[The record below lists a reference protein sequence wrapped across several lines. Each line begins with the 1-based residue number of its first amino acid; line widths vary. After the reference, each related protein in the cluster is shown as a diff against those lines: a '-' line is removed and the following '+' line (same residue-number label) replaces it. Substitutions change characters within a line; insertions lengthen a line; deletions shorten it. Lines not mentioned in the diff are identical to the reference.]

1 MATTTFIPILQM
13 MELRPREIHDLPRV
27 TQLQRTRI
35 LVHVTLDLSSGGRGA
50 GGSGQR
56 VEWRLQTQ
64 TLRNH
69 SAGGWRSLSCLS
81 Y

>member
-35 LVHVTLDLSSGGRGA
+35 LVHVTLDLSSGGRGLGA
-50 GGSGQR
+50 LGRG
-56 VEWRLQTQ
+56 
-64 TLRNH
+64 
-69 SAGGWRSLSCLS
+69 
-81 Y
+81 